1 MKSSPSIAVMLGGKA
16 SEDEGGEP
24 GLAEAKASAKDAA
37 TAFASAVASKDADG
51 IVRAFRSL
59 STLCGEVDSLEDSG
73 ESDESPESSGPAS
86 VPPPPAKDETADEE

>member
-1 MKSSPSIAVMLGGKA
+1 MKGGPSIAVMLGGKA

-59 STLCGEVDSLEDSG
+59 STLCKECDDLEESG
-73 ESDESPESSGPAS
+73 ESDEEEPAS
-86 VPPPPAKDETADEE
+86 KPMPKGMKDEPALDDEE